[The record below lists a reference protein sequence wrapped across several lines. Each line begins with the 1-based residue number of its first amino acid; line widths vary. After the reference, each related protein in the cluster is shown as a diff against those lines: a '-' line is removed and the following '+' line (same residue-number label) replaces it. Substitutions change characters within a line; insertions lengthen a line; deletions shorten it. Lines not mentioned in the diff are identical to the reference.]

1 MRRNPTRAEDRLWAW
16 LRNRRFDGHKFR
28 RQHPVGRYIVDF
40 YCPRRKLAIELDG
53 LQHDAV
59 WMIDYE
65 NERTRE
71 LQSRGIAIVRIPN
84 DLLIRDSFMVEEI
97 ILAAI
102 RARS

>member
-1 MRRNPTRAEDRLWAW
+1 MRQFPTRAEQRLCCW
-16 LRNRRFDGHKFR
+16 LRNRRFDGRKFR

-40 YCPRRKLAIELDG
+40 YCPGLKLAIELDG
-53 LQHDAV
+53 LQHQAM

-65 NERTRE
+65 DARTRE
-71 LQSRGIAIVRIPN
+71 LRSHGIDIIRIPN
-84 DLLIRDSFMVEEI
+84 ELLIRDSMLVEEI